1 MGMNRAFQIFLQATC
16 FLLVAA
22 SVRAEDIDLFLG
34 LPAGSSD
41 APNVLFVIDNTANWS
56 QTGDDGRAAW
66 LTEQME
72 ERRLGRNELARES
85 GISETSITRILRH
98 DHIPSPGLIRHLAAF
113 FRADPDT
120 VMEIAGLVRLSD
132 LPVDV
137 PPDVRDLARRL
148 YRLDPR
154 DREEIVRQ
162 FDGILRLVEGRPRRL
177 S

>member
-1 MGMNRAFQIFLQATC
+1 MTTPL
-16 FLLVAA
+16 
-22 SVRAEDIDLFLG
+22 
-34 LPAGSSD
+34 
-41 APNVLFVIDNTANWS
+41 
-56 QTGDDGRAAW
+56 AAW
-66 LTEQME
+66 LAEQMA

-85 GISETSITRILRH
+85 SISETSITRILRH
-98 DHIPSPGLIRHLAAF
+98 DHIPNPGLIRRLAAF

-132 LPVDV
+132 LPAEV

-154 DREEIVRQ
+154 DREEILRQ
-162 FDGILRLVEGRPRRL
+162 FDGILRLVEGRPPRP